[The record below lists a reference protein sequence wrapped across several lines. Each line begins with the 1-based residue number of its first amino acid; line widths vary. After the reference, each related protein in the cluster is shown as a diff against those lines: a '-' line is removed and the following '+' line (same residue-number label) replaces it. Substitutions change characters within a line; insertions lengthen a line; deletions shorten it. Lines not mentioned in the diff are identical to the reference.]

1 MIKIGEIQELFHR
14 RLKHNIQTIEASR
27 KLMLGYQFIHI
38 LGYFMVLAVILAGKS
53 LVEFDPVAFVGAFAG
68 SIGVIC
74 VFALA
79 HLVEK
84 RKYLR
89 KYKTYIV
96 KPLVEFIDPTWK
108 YISNKGVDQDEVAQ
122 SRLFLQHFDL
132 YQSDDL
138 VSGEV
143 GQTDFRCAD
152 VHLQKLSTLN
162 GPQSIFQGLFFHAD
176 FHKHFRGRVFV
187 TPDFTKGKWGNA
199 GTFIQKH
206 LVVGQGELVKME
218 NQEFE
223 RLYMVYATN
232 PIEARYILTP
242 AIMEAMVKIRKLYD
256 SPVSF
261 SFINTRM
268 YCAVNFDEELFEPG
282 IYRSAVKYRDIQFMY
297 ALLKLNKL
305 IIEQMHLN
313 TRVWTKA

>member
-1 MIKIGEIQELFHR
+1 MIKVGEIQELFHR
-14 RLKHNIQTIEASR
+14 RLKHNIQTIETSR
-27 KLMLGYQFIHI
+27 KLILGYQFTHI
-38 LGYFMVLAVILAGKS
+38 LGYFMVLAVILAGKP
-53 LVEFDPVAFVGAFAG
+53 LVKFDPLAFIGAFSG
-68 SIGVIC
+68 SIIVIC
-74 VFALA
+74 VFAMA
-79 HLVEK
+79 HLGEK

-108 YISNKGVDQDEVAQ
+108 YIANKGVNPQEIKQ
-122 SRLFLQHFDL
+122 SKLFLQQFDL

-152 VHLQKLSTLN
+152 VHLQKLSTLQ
-162 GPQSIFQGLFFHAD
+162 GAHSIFQGLFFHAD
-176 FHKHFRGRVFV
+176 FHKHFRGSVFV

-199 GTFIQKH
+199 GIFIQKH
-206 LVVGQGELVKME
+206 LIGQGELVKME

-223 RLYMVYATN
+223 RLYMVHATN
-232 PIEARYILTP
+232 PTEARYILTP

-268 YCAVNFDEELFEPG
+268 YCAVNFDEQLFEPS

-313 TRVWTKA
+313 TRIWTKS